1 MVIEVSDS
9 PSFYFKQTNNNKGK
23 NSHIHMHT
31 REPAVSHLVILSNK
45 FPRQIPQLNPFNCSR
60 INARVLIKKQTN
72 K

>member
-45 FPRQIPQLNPFNCSR
+45 FPRQIP
-60 INARVLIKKQTN
+60 
-72 K
+72 